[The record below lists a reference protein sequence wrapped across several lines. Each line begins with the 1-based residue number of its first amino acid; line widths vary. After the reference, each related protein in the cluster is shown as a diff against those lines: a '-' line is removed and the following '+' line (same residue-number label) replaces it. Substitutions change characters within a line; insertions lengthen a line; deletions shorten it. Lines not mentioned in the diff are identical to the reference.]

1 MSSPRLVVVTNPR
14 SRLNRKHPQLASSLA
29 ACLGAAG
36 AVVTPPSLE
45 ALDEVAPHLAE
56 AEVLGIH
63 GGDGTLHRVLTAMH
77 RASLPVPP
85 VLLLRGGTMNIVADS
100 LGNRW
105 DAEQALAHVV
115 AGGPTREEVR
125 HRLVVDLGD
134 DEVVGFLA
142 GGGIISR
149 FLELYYERDAPTPM
163 DAAALL
169 ARGAASALV
178 GGRTAR
184 RLTRPYTGS
193 LTLDGVPWEGRRWLA
208 VAIGTVEQ
216 WGDVRSLAGITTVLG
231 VVWGLMAAV
240 RGFWQHRVLA
250 SSSLFALAVLLLGFL
265 PSSNLLFPVG
275 FVVAERVLYL
285 PSIGACL
292 LVRDSTQQTR
302 LLLCEAVR
310 HSALTRTLGV
320 LCCYCCFRYRCCCCR
335 CFCRCC

>member
-216 WGDVRSLAGITTVLG
+216 LGLGFTPFPRVADAPGQMQVIGIGSGIV
-231 VVWGLMAAV
+231 
-240 RGFWQHRVLA
+240 
-250 SSSLFALAVLLLGFL
+250 ALAAEL
-265 PSSNLLFPVG
+265 PSVFFGRGVRRRGNREDLCRELRLISDEPIVFMVDGDFHSGSREVTVRVGEPVR
-275 FVVAERVLYL
+275 FVV
-285 PSIGACL
+285 P
-292 LVRDSTQQTR
+292 QT
-302 LLLCEAVR
+302 A
-310 HSALTRTLGV
+310 
-320 LCCYCCFRYRCCCCR
+320 
-335 CFCRCC
+335 